1 MKIIL
6 NGKHSMEKSGK
17 LFYEAPSMLVIEM
30 AQKSVVC
37 ASQDGSTESFGLGGS
52 YFDSDFD

>member
-1 MKIIL
+1 MKDT
-6 NGKHSMEKSGK
+6 MERTEKM
-17 LFYEAPSMLVIEM
+17 FYEAPSMLVIEM

-52 YFDSDFD
+52 YSDSDFD

>member
-1 MKIIL
+1 
-6 NGKHSMEKSGK
+6 MEKSGK
-17 LFYEAPSMLVIEM
+17 LFYEAPSMLVVEM

-52 YFDSDFD
+52 YSDSDFD